1 MSSIWI
7 KSAALVA
14 SAALMSLAVV
24 PAIAQREEAE
34 TQNLPTKTQEEVP
47 IVERQSKPTETEG
60 TPKELRL
67 QSDNA
72 IGVCTTKADSPGEA
86 AENCKKNLNCRPPAA
101 PDCKRRP
108 NFDDY
113 RCTCK

>member
-1 MSSIWI
+1 MSSMWM
-7 KSAALVA
+7 KSALLVA
-14 SAALMSLAVV
+14 TAALLPLAVT
-24 PAIAQREEAE
+24 PAIGQRQDAGAQSVPAE
-34 TQNLPTKTQEEVP
+34 TQEVLPGT
-47 IVERQSKPTETEG
+47 ERQSKPVETEG

-67 QSDNA
+67 RNDNA
-72 IGVCTTKADSPGEA
+72 VGVCTTKADSPGEA
-86 AENCKKNLNCRPPAA
+86 AENCKKNLNCQPPAA